1 MRRLLIILLCLTM
14 LISALP
20 ATAEAAEQRLV
31 IAITSEESAL
41 NLPLE
46 EAFFKANPG
55 VTIEYRLY
63 SSNQLNSL
71 LMTNQTDFDMIIT
84 GYAGLMDMV
93 EKDYLLT
100 LDQIGLEAYPAELLD
115 VSKLL
120 TYNGKLFALPIS
132 IQQEAW
138 FFHYELSEQ
147 NNIEYPAK
155 DGVWTWDE
163 YLEFSK
169 KFPISFGENGE
180 KHLYMMTGTSLL
192 DFPSLQNI
200 QVEMFTNYLK
210 LYPKDIERFFTDYFP
225 TFRQVLKSD
234 ALMPMELNESRF
246 LREERTNDLLVVK
259 STEDNPIG
267 MMQSFKAREGYLD
280 TLALMRDPNWTFSGG
295 PTEEEI
301 VNEILPTLD
310 SWMLLPV
317 PVFDKNDVRYLGYM
331 TACGIMKNAP
341 HKELAAKFIEAM
353 YSEEALD
360 TGVVMGETAFIGREC
375 PSQLI
380 LDKYAYYPVFMDE
393 NGTVEAG
400 RSFEYIPF
408 TSMYAEHMYYE
419 AQEYRSHLA
428 VTRFHAQRDFYNA
441 VWSYLQEW
449 YLGHISDAELQESVT
464 YLVEMAL
471 EERGRECIP
480 RNTQSTLSIPG
491 GTHGSSCRGSLGLRC
506 GISCR
511 LACRWRRRSWRTAQ
525 TRTLRGLK
533 IMPPSCR
540 AATSAWA
547 SAIPCGSLPW
557 RWRCPSSSA
566 SCWRT

>member
-14 LISALP
+14 LIPALP
-20 ATAEAAEQRLV
+20 VTAEEDPQRLI
-31 IAITSEESAL
+31 IAVDSEESAL
-41 NLPLE
+41 NLSVE
-46 EAFFKANPG
+46 EAFFKENPN

-63 SSNQLNSL
+63 SPKQLNSV
-71 LMTNQTDFDMIIT
+71 LMTNQADFDMVISD
-84 GYAGLMDMV
+84 YATLMDVV

-115 VSKLL
+115 VSELL

-169 KFPISFGENGE
+169 QFPISFGENGE

-234 ALMPMELNESRF
+234 ALMPMELDESRF

-267 MMQSFKAREGYLD
+267 MMQSFMAREGYLD
-280 TLALMRDPNWTFSGG
+280 TLTLMRDPNWTFSGG

-301 VNEILPTLD
+301 VNEILPSLN

-317 PVFDKNDVRYLGYM
+317 PVFDKDDVRYLGYM
-331 TACGIMKNAP
+331 TACGIMKNAE

-353 YSEEALD
+353 YSQEALD
-360 TGVVMGETAFIGREC
+360 TGVLTGEAAFMGRQC

-380 LDKYAYYPVFMDE
+380 IDKYAYYPVFTDE
-393 NGTVEAG
+393 DGTQVYTVEAG
-400 RSFEYIPF
+400 RSFECWPF
-408 TSMYAEHMYYE
+408 TSAYAEHMYYE

-471 EERGRECIP
+471 EE
-480 RNTQSTLSIPG
+480 
-491 GTHGSSCRGSLGLRC
+491 
-506 GISCR
+506 
-511 LACRWRRRSWRTAQ
+511 
-525 TRTLRGLK
+525 
-533 IMPPSCR
+533 
-540 AATSAWA
+540 
-547 SAIPCGSLPW
+547 
-557 RWRCPSSSA
+557 
-566 SCWRT
+566 

>member
-1 MRRLLIILLCLTM
+1 MRRLLTLLICLTM
-14 LISALP
+14 LIPALP

-63 SSNQLNSL
+63 STNQLNSL

-84 GYAGLMDMV
+84 GYAGLIDMA

-115 VSKLL
+115 MSELL
-120 TYNGKLFALPIS
+120 MYNEKLFALPIS
-132 IQQEAW
+132 IGQEAW
-138 FFHYELSEQ
+138 FIHYELSEQ

-155 DGVWTWDE
+155 DGAWTWEE

-169 KFPISFGENGE
+169 RFPILFGKNRE
-180 KHLYMMTGTSLL
+180 KNLYMMTGASLL
-192 DFPSLQNI
+192 DYPALQNV
-200 QVEMFTNYLK
+200 QVDMFLNYLA
-210 LYPKDIERFFTDYFP
+210 LYPNEINRFFTDYFP

-234 ALMPMELNESRF
+234 ALMPRELDESGI
-246 LREERTNDLLVVK
+246 LRENRTNDVLMLIT
-259 STEDNPIG
+259 SADNPIG

-280 TLALMRDPNWTFSGG
+280 TLALMHDPNLTFSGG

-301 VNEILPTLD
+301 VNEILPSLN

-375 PSQLI
+375 PS
-380 LDKYAYYPVFMDE
+380 
-393 NGTVEAG
+393 
-400 RSFEYIPF
+400 
-408 TSMYAEHMYYE
+408 
-419 AQEYRSHLA
+419 
-428 VTRFHAQRDFYNA
+428 
-441 VWSYLQEW
+441 
-449 YLGHISDAELQESVT
+449 
-464 YLVEMAL
+464 
-471 EERGRECIP
+471 
-480 RNTQSTLSIPG
+480 
-491 GTHGSSCRGSLGLRC
+491 
-506 GISCR
+506 
-511 LACRWRRRSWRTAQ
+511 
-525 TRTLRGLK
+525 
-533 IMPPSCR
+533 
-540 AATSAWA
+540 
-547 SAIPCGSLPW
+547 
-557 RWRCPSSSA
+557 
-566 SCWRT
+566 

>member
-1 MRRLLIILLCLTM
+1 MRRLLTLMICLTM

-20 ATAEAAEQRLV
+20 ATAEETEQRLV
-31 IAITSEESAL
+31 IAITSEEDAL
-41 NLPLE
+41 NLPIE
-46 EAFFKANPG
+46 EAFFKTNPN

-71 LMTNQTDFDMIIT
+71 LMTNQADFDIIIS
-84 GYAGLMDMV
+84 GYTRMMDMA
-93 EKDYLLT
+93 EKGYLLT
-100 LDQIGLEAYPAELLD
+100 LDQIGLETYPAELLD
-115 VSKLL
+115 VSELL

-138 FFHYELSEQ
+138 FIHYELSEQ

-225 TFRQVLKSD
+225 TFRQTLKSD

-246 LREERTNDLLVVK
+246 LREERTNDLLVLK

-267 MMQSFKAREGYLD
+267 MMQSFMVREGWLN
-280 TLALMRDPNWTFSGG
+280 TLENLRNPNLTVEGI
-295 PTEEEI
+295 TEEE
-301 VNEILPTLD
+301 VLEILPTLN

-331 TACGIMKNAP
+331 TACGIMKNAE

-360 TGVVMGETAFIGREC
+360 TGVLTGEAAFMGRQC

-380 LDKYAYYPVFMDE
+380 IDKYAYYPIFTDE
-393 NGTVEAG
+393 DGTQVYTLEAG
-400 RSFEYIPF
+400 RSFECWPF
-408 TSMYAEHMYYE
+408 TDTYAEHMYYE

-471 EERGRECIP
+471 EE
-480 RNTQSTLSIPG
+480 
-491 GTHGSSCRGSLGLRC
+491 
-506 GISCR
+506 
-511 LACRWRRRSWRTAQ
+511 
-525 TRTLRGLK
+525 
-533 IMPPSCR
+533 
-540 AATSAWA
+540 
-547 SAIPCGSLPW
+547 
-557 RWRCPSSSA
+557 
-566 SCWRT
+566 

>member
-1 MRRLLIILLCLTM
+1 MRRLLTLLICLTM
-14 LISALP
+14 LIPALP

-55 VTIEYRLY
+55 VTVEYRLY
-63 SSNQLNSL
+63 SSNQLDSL
-71 LMTNQTDFDMIIT
+71 LMTNQADFDMIIL

-100 LDQIGLEAYPAELLD
+100 LDQIGMETYPAKLLD
-115 VSKLL
+115 VSELL

-132 IQQEAW
+132 IRQEAW

-169 KFPISFGENGE
+169 QFPLAFGENGE

-225 TFRQVLKSD
+225 TFRQTLKSD

-267 MMQSFKAREGYLD
+267 MMQRFMVREGWLN
-280 TLALMRDPNWTFSGG
+280 TLENLRNPNLTVEGI
-295 PTEEEI
+295 TEEE
-301 VNEILPTLD
+301 VLEILPSLN

-331 TACGIMKNAP
+331 TACGIMKNAE

-360 TGVVMGETAFIGREC
+360 MGVVMGETAFIGREC

-393 NGTVEAG
+393 NGTQVYTVEAG

-471 EERGRECIP
+471 EE
-480 RNTQSTLSIPG
+480 
-491 GTHGSSCRGSLGLRC
+491 
-506 GISCR
+506 
-511 LACRWRRRSWRTAQ
+511 
-525 TRTLRGLK
+525 
-533 IMPPSCR
+533 
-540 AATSAWA
+540 
-547 SAIPCGSLPW
+547 
-557 RWRCPSSSA
+557 
-566 SCWRT
+566 

>member
-1 MRRLLIILLCLTM
+1 MRRLLTLLLCLTM
-14 LISALP
+14 LIPSFHAM
-20 ATAEAAEQRLV
+20 AEEPEQRLV

-84 GYAGLMDMV
+84 EYAGLIDMA

-115 VSKLL
+115 MSELL
-120 TYNGKLFALPIS
+120 MYNEKLFALPIS
-132 IQQEAW
+132 IGQEAW
-138 FFHYELSEQ
+138 FIHYELSEQ

-155 DGVWTWDE
+155 DGAWTWEE

-169 KFPISFGENGE
+169 RFPILFGKNRE
-180 KHLYMMTGTSLL
+180 KNLYMMTGASLL
-192 DFPSLQNI
+192 DYPALQNV
-200 QVEMFTNYLK
+200 QVDMFLNYLA
-210 LYPKDIERFFTDYFP
+210 LYPNEINRFFTDYFP

-234 ALMPMELNESRF
+234 ALMPRKLDESGI
-246 LREERTNDLLVVK
+246 LRENRTNDVLMVIT
-259 STEDNPIG
+259 SADNPIG
-267 MMQSFKAREGYLD
+267 MMQSFMAREGYLD
-280 TLALMRDPNWTFSGG
+280 TLALMHDPNLTFSGG

-301 VNEILPTLD
+301 VNEILPSLD

-360 TGVVMGETAFIGREC
+360 MGVVMGETAFIGREC

-393 NGTVEAG
+393 NGTQVYTWRQDGRLSIFRLRRCTRSICITKRRSTVRTLPSPASMRSG
-400 RSFEYIPF
+400 ISTMPSGATCKSGISVTSATRSF
-408 TSMYAEHMYYE
+408 
-419 AQEYRSHLA
+419 RS
-428 VTRFHAQRDFYNA
+428 
-441 VWSYLQEW
+441 
-449 YLGHISDAELQESVT
+449 
-464 YLVEMAL
+464 
-471 EERGRECIP
+471 P
-480 RNTQSTLSIPG
+480 
-491 GTHGSSCRGSLGLRC
+491 
-506 GISCR
+506 
-511 LACRWRRRSWRTAQ
+511 
-525 TRTLRGLK
+525 
-533 IMPPSCR
+533 
-540 AATSAWA
+540 
-547 SAIPCGSLPW
+547 
-557 RWRCPSSSA
+557 
-566 SCWRT
+566 

>member
-1 MRRLLIILLCLTM
+1 MRRLLTLMICLTM

-20 ATAEAAEQRLV
+20 ATAEETEQRLV
-31 IAITSEESAL
+31 IAITSEEDAL
-41 NLPLE
+41 NLPIE
-46 EAFFKANPG
+46 EAFFKTNPN

-71 LMTNQTDFDMIIT
+71 LMTNQADFDIIIS
-84 GYAGLMDMV
+84 GYTRMMDMA
-93 EKDYLLT
+93 EKGYLLT
-100 LDQIGLEAYPAELLD
+100 LDQIGLETYPAELLD
-115 VSKLL
+115 VSELL

-138 FFHYELSEQ
+138 FIHCELSEQ

-225 TFRQVLKSD
+225 TFRQTLKSD

-267 MMQSFKAREGYLD
+267 MMQSFMVREGWLNM
-280 TLALMRDPNWTFSGG
+280 LENLRNPNLTVEGI
-295 PTEEEI
+295 TEEE
-301 VNEILPTLD
+301 VLEILPTLD

-317 PVFDKNDVRYLGYM
+317 PVFDKDDVRYLGYM
-331 TACGIMKNAP
+331 TACGIMKNAE

-353 YSEEALD
+353 YSQEALD
-360 TGVVMGETAFIGREC
+360 TGVLTGEAAFMGRQC

-380 LDKYAYYPVFMDE
+380 IDKYAYYPVFTDE
-393 NGTVEAG
+393 DGTQVYTVEAG
-400 RSFEYIPF
+400 RSFECWPF
-408 TSMYAEHMYYE
+408 TSAYAEHMYYE

-471 EERGRECIP
+471 EE
-480 RNTQSTLSIPG
+480 
-491 GTHGSSCRGSLGLRC
+491 
-506 GISCR
+506 
-511 LACRWRRRSWRTAQ
+511 
-525 TRTLRGLK
+525 
-533 IMPPSCR
+533 
-540 AATSAWA
+540 
-547 SAIPCGSLPW
+547 
-557 RWRCPSSSA
+557 
-566 SCWRT
+566 

>member
-1 MRRLLIILLCLTM
+1 MRRLLTLMICLTM

-20 ATAEAAEQRLV
+20 ATAEETEQRLV
-31 IAITSEESAL
+31 IAITSEEDAL
-41 NLPLE
+41 NLPIE
-46 EAFFKANPG
+46 EAFFKTNPN

-71 LMTNQTDFDMIIT
+71 LMTNQADFDIIIS
-84 GYAGLMDMV
+84 GYTRMMDMA
-93 EKDYLLT
+93 EKGYLLT
-100 LDQIGLEAYPAELLD
+100 LDQIGLETYPAELLD
-115 VSKLL
+115 VSELL

-138 FFHYELSEQ
+138 FIHYELSEQ

-225 TFRQVLKSD
+225 TFRQTLKSD

-267 MMQSFKAREGYLD
+267 MMQSFMVREGWLNM
-280 TLALMRDPNWTFSGG
+280 LENLRNPNLTVEGI
-295 PTEEEI
+295 TEEE
-301 VNEILPTLD
+301 VLEILPTLD

-317 PVFDKNDVRYLGYM
+317 PVFDKDDVRYLGYM
-331 TACGIMKNAP
+331 TACGIMKNAE

-353 YSEEALD
+353 YSQEALD
-360 TGVVMGETAFIGREC
+360 TGVLTGEAAFMGRQC

-380 LDKYAYYPVFMDE
+380 IDKYAYYPVFTDE
-393 NGTVEAG
+393 DGTQVYTVEAG
-400 RSFEYIPF
+400 RSFECWPF
-408 TSMYAEHMYYE
+408 TSAYAEHMYYE

-464 YLVEMAL
+464 YLMEMAL
-471 EERGRECIP
+471 EE
-480 RNTQSTLSIPG
+480 
-491 GTHGSSCRGSLGLRC
+491 
-506 GISCR
+506 
-511 LACRWRRRSWRTAQ
+511 
-525 TRTLRGLK
+525 
-533 IMPPSCR
+533 
-540 AATSAWA
+540 
-547 SAIPCGSLPW
+547 
-557 RWRCPSSSA
+557 
-566 SCWRT
+566 

>member
-14 LISALP
+14 LIPALP
-20 ATAEAAEQRLV
+20 VTAEEEPQRLI
-31 IAITSEESAL
+31 IAVDSEESAL
-41 NLPLE
+41 NLSVE
-46 EAFFKANPG
+46 EAFFKGNQN

-63 SSNQLNSL
+63 SPKQLNSV
-71 LMTNQTDFDMIIT
+71 LMTNQADFDIIISGYTRMI
-84 GYAGLMDMV
+84 DMA

-100 LDQIGLEAYPAELLD
+100 LDQIGMETYPAELLD
-115 VSKLL
+115 VSELL

-138 FFHYELSEQ
+138 FIHYELSEQ

-225 TFRQVLKSD
+225 TFRQTLKSD

-246 LREERTNDLLVVK
+246 LREERTNDLLVLK

-267 MMQSFKAREGYLD
+267 MMQSFMVREGWLN
-280 TLALMRDPNWTFSGG
+280 TLENLRNPNLTVEGI
-295 PTEEEI
+295 TEEE
-301 VNEILPTLD
+301 VLEILPTLD

-317 PVFDKNDVRYLGYM
+317 PVFDKDDVRYLGYM
-331 TACGIMKNAP
+331 TACGIMKNAE

-353 YSEEALD
+353 YSQEALD
-360 TGVVMGETAFIGREC
+360 TGVLTGEAAFMGRQC

-380 LDKYAYYPVFMDE
+380 IDKYAYYPVFTDE
-393 NGTVEAG
+393 DGTQVYTVEAG
-400 RSFEYIPF
+400 RSFECWPF
-408 TSMYAEHMYYE
+408 TSAYAEHMYYE

-471 EERGRECIP
+471 EE
-480 RNTQSTLSIPG
+480 
-491 GTHGSSCRGSLGLRC
+491 
-506 GISCR
+506 
-511 LACRWRRRSWRTAQ
+511 
-525 TRTLRGLK
+525 
-533 IMPPSCR
+533 
-540 AATSAWA
+540 
-547 SAIPCGSLPW
+547 
-557 RWRCPSSSA
+557 
-566 SCWRT
+566 

>member
-1 MRRLLIILLCLTM
+1 
-14 LISALP
+14 
-20 ATAEAAEQRLV
+20 
-31 IAITSEESAL
+31 
-41 NLPLE
+41 
-46 EAFFKANPG
+46 
-55 VTIEYRLY
+55 
-63 SSNQLNSL
+63 
-71 LMTNQTDFDMIIT
+71 
-84 GYAGLMDMV
+84 
-93 EKDYLLT
+93 
-100 LDQIGLEAYPAELLD
+100 
-115 VSKLL
+115 
-120 TYNGKLFALPIS
+120 
-132 IQQEAW
+132 
-138 FFHYELSEQ
+138 
-147 NNIEYPAK
+147 
-155 DGVWTWDE
+155 
-163 YLEFSK
+163 
-169 KFPISFGENGE
+169 
-180 KHLYMMTGTSLL
+180 
-192 DFPSLQNI
+192 
-200 QVEMFTNYLK
+200 MFTNYLK

-225 TFRQVLKSD
+225 TFRQVMKSD

-301 VNEILPTLD
+301 VNEILPSLN

-317 PVFDKNDVRYLGYM
+317 PVLDKNDVRYLGYM

-341 HKELAAKFIEAM
+341 HKELAAKFNEAM

-360 TGVVMGETAFIGREC
+360 MGVVMGETAFIGREC

-393 NGTVEAG
+393 NGTQVYTVEAG

-471 EERGRECIP
+471 EE
-480 RNTQSTLSIPG
+480 
-491 GTHGSSCRGSLGLRC
+491 
-506 GISCR
+506 
-511 LACRWRRRSWRTAQ
+511 
-525 TRTLRGLK
+525 
-533 IMPPSCR
+533 
-540 AATSAWA
+540 
-547 SAIPCGSLPW
+547 
-557 RWRCPSSSA
+557 
-566 SCWRT
+566 

>member
-1 MRRLLIILLCLTM
+1 MRRLLTLMICLTM

-20 ATAEAAEQRLV
+20 ATAEETEQRLV
-31 IAITSEESAL
+31 IAITSEEDAL
-41 NLPLE
+41 NLPIE
-46 EAFFKANPG
+46 EAFFKTNPN

-71 LMTNQTDFDMIIT
+71 LMTNQADFDIIIS
-84 GYAGLMDMV
+84 GYTRMMDMA
-93 EKDYLLT
+93 EKGYLLT
-100 LDQIGLEAYPAELLD
+100 LDQIGLETYPAELLD
-115 VSKLL
+115 VSELL

-138 FFHYELSEQ
+138 FIHYELSEQ

-225 TFRQVLKSD
+225 TFRQTLKSD

-267 MMQSFKAREGYLD
+267 MMQSFMVREGWLN
-280 TLALMRDPNWTFSGG
+280 TLENLRNPNLTVEGI
-295 PTEEEI
+295 TEEE
-301 VNEILPTLD
+301 VLEILPTLD

-317 PVFDKNDVRYLGYM
+317 PVFDKDDVRYLGYM
-331 TACGIMKNAP
+331 TACGIMKNAE

-353 YSEEALD
+353 YSQEALD
-360 TGVVMGETAFIGREC
+360 TGVLTGEAAFMGRQC

-380 LDKYAYYPVFMDE
+380 IDKYAYYPVFTDE
-393 NGTVEAG
+393 DGTQVYTVEAG
-400 RSFEYIPF
+400 RSFECWPF
-408 TSMYAEHMYYE
+408 TSAYAEHMYYE

-471 EERGRECIP
+471 EE
-480 RNTQSTLSIPG
+480 
-491 GTHGSSCRGSLGLRC
+491 
-506 GISCR
+506 
-511 LACRWRRRSWRTAQ
+511 
-525 TRTLRGLK
+525 
-533 IMPPSCR
+533 
-540 AATSAWA
+540 
-547 SAIPCGSLPW
+547 
-557 RWRCPSSSA
+557 
-566 SCWRT
+566 

>member
-1 MRRLLIILLCLTM
+1 MRRLLTLLICLTM
-14 LISALP
+14 LIPALP
-20 ATAEAAEQRLV
+20 ATAEETEQRLV
-31 IAITSEESAL
+31 IAITSEEDAL
-41 NLPLE
+41 YLPIE

-71 LMTNQTDFDMIIT
+71 LMSNQADFDMIIT

-100 LDQIGLEAYPAELLD
+100 LDQIGMETYPAKLLD
-115 VSKLL
+115 VSELL

-132 IQQEAW
+132 IRQEAW

-169 KFPISFGENGE
+169 QFPLAFGENGE

-225 TFRQVLKSD
+225 TFRQTLKSD
-234 ALMPMELNESRF
+234 ALMPMELDESRF

-267 MMQSFKAREGYLD
+267 MMQSFMAREGYLG
-280 TLALMRDPNWTFSGG
+280 TLVLMHDPNWTFSGG

-301 VNEILPTLD
+301 VNEILPTLN

-393 NGTVEAG
+393 NGTQVHTVEAG

-471 EERGRECIP
+471 EE
-480 RNTQSTLSIPG
+480 
-491 GTHGSSCRGSLGLRC
+491 
-506 GISCR
+506 
-511 LACRWRRRSWRTAQ
+511 
-525 TRTLRGLK
+525 
-533 IMPPSCR
+533 
-540 AATSAWA
+540 
-547 SAIPCGSLPW
+547 
-557 RWRCPSSSA
+557 
-566 SCWRT
+566 

>member
-1 MRRLLIILLCLTM
+1 MRRLLTFLLVLTL
-14 LISALP
+14 LIPALP
-20 ATAEAAEQRLV
+20 AVAEETDQRLV
-31 IAITSEESAL
+31 IAITSEDSAL
-41 NLPLE
+41 NLPIE

-71 LMTNQTDFDMIIT
+71 LMTNQADFDMIIT
-84 GYAGLMDMV
+84 GYAGLMDMA

-115 VSKLL
+115 MSELL

-132 IQQEAW
+132 IGQEAW
-138 FFHYELSEQ
+138 FIHYELSEQ

-169 KFPISFGENGE
+169 QFPLAFGENGE

-200 QVEMFTNYLK
+200 QVDMFLNYLK
-210 LYPKDIERFFTDYFP
+210 LYPNDIDRFFTEYFS

-234 ALMPMELNESRF
+234 ALMPMELDESRF
-246 LREERTNDLLVVK
+246 ERAERTNDLLVL
-259 STEDNPIG
+259 TTGDDNPIG
-267 MMQSFKAREGYLD
+267 MMQSCMLREGWLN
-280 TLALMRDPNWTFSGG
+280 TLENLRNPNLVVEGI
-295 PTEEEI
+295 TEEE
-301 VNEILPTLD
+301 VLEILPTLD

-317 PVFDKNDVRYLGYM
+317 PVFDKDDVRYLGYM

-360 TGVVMGETAFIGREC
+360 TGVLMGESAFMGREC

-380 LDKYAYYPVFMDE
+380 LDKYAYYPAFMDE
-393 NGTVEAG
+393 GGTQVYTVQAG
-400 RSFEYIPF
+400 RSFNYIPF
-408 TSMYAEHMYYE
+408 TSVYAEHMYYE

-471 EERGRECIP
+471 EE
-480 RNTQSTLSIPG
+480 
-491 GTHGSSCRGSLGLRC
+491 
-506 GISCR
+506 
-511 LACRWRRRSWRTAQ
+511 
-525 TRTLRGLK
+525 
-533 IMPPSCR
+533 
-540 AATSAWA
+540 
-547 SAIPCGSLPW
+547 
-557 RWRCPSSSA
+557 
-566 SCWRT
+566 

>member
-20 ATAEAAEQRLV
+20 ATAEEAEQRLV

-71 LMTNQTDFDMIIT
+71 LMTNQADFDMIIT
-84 GYAGLMDMV
+84 GYAGLIDMA

-115 VSKLL
+115 MSELL
-120 TYNGKLFALPIS
+120 MYNEKLFALPIS
-132 IQQEAW
+132 IGQEAW
-138 FFHYELSEQ
+138 FIHYELSEQ

-155 DGVWTWDE
+155 DGAWTWDE

-169 KFPISFGENGE
+169 RFPILFGKNRE
-180 KHLYMMTGTSLL
+180 KNLYMMTGASLL
-192 DFPSLQNI
+192 DYPALQNV
-200 QVEMFTNYLK
+200 QVDMFLNYLA
-210 LYPKDIERFFTDYFP
+210 LYPNEINRFFTDYFP

-234 ALMPMELNESRF
+234 ALMPRKLDESGI
-246 LREERTNDLLVVK
+246 LRENRTNDVLMVIT
-259 STEDNPIG
+259 SADNPIG
-267 MMQSFKAREGYLD
+267 MMQSFMAREGYLG
-280 TLALMRDPNWTFSGG
+280 TLALMHDPNLTFSGG

-301 VNEILPTLD
+301 VNEILPSLN

-331 TACGIMKNAP
+331 TACGIMKNAE

-360 TGVVMGETAFIGREC
+360 MGVVMGETAFIGREC

-393 NGTVEAG
+393 NGTQVYTVEAG

-408 TSMYAEHMYYE
+408 TSMYAEHMYY
-419 AQEYRSHLA
+419 
-428 VTRFHAQRDFYNA
+428 
-441 VWSYLQEW
+441 
-449 YLGHISDAELQESVT
+449 
-464 YLVEMAL
+464 
-471 EERGRECIP
+471 
-480 RNTQSTLSIPG
+480 
-491 GTHGSSCRGSLGLRC
+491 
-506 GISCR
+506 
-511 LACRWRRRSWRTAQ
+511 
-525 TRTLRGLK
+525 
-533 IMPPSCR
+533 
-540 AATSAWA
+540 
-547 SAIPCGSLPW
+547 
-557 RWRCPSSSA
+557 
-566 SCWRT
+566 

>member
-1 MRRLLIILLCLTM
+1 MRRLLTLLLCLTM
-14 LISALP
+14 LLP
-20 ATAEAAEQRLV
+20 SFHAVAEESEQRLV
-31 IAITSEESAL
+31 IAITSEDSAL
-41 NLPLE
+41 NLPIE

-100 LDQIGLEAYPAELLD
+100 LDQIGLETYPAELLD
-115 VSKLL
+115 VSELL

-138 FFHYELSEQ
+138 FIHYELSEQ

-225 TFRQVLKSD
+225 TFRQTLKSD

-267 MMQSFKAREGYLD
+267 MMQSFMVREGWLT
-280 TLALMRDPNWTFSGG
+280 TLENLRNPNLTVEGI
-295 PTEEEI
+295 TEEE
-301 VNEILPTLD
+301 VLEILPTLD

-317 PVFDKNDVRYLGYM
+317 PVFNKDDVRYLGSM
-331 TACGIMKNAP
+331 TACSIMKNAP

-360 TGVVMGETAFIGREC
+360 TGVLTGEAAFMGRQC

-380 LDKYAYYPVFMDE
+380 IDKYAYYPIFTDE
-393 NGTVEAG
+393 DGTQVYTVEAG
-400 RSFEYIPF
+400 RSFECWPF
-408 TSMYAEHMYYE
+408 TDTYAEHMYYE

-471 EERGRECIP
+471 EE
-480 RNTQSTLSIPG
+480 
-491 GTHGSSCRGSLGLRC
+491 
-506 GISCR
+506 
-511 LACRWRRRSWRTAQ
+511 
-525 TRTLRGLK
+525 
-533 IMPPSCR
+533 
-540 AATSAWA
+540 
-547 SAIPCGSLPW
+547 
-557 RWRCPSSSA
+557 
-566 SCWRT
+566 

>member
-14 LISALP
+14 LIPALP
-20 ATAEAAEQRLV
+20 VTAEEEPQRLI
-31 IAITSEESAL
+31 IAVDSEESAL
-41 NLPLE
+41 NLSVE
-46 EAFFKANPG
+46 EAFFKENPN

-63 SSNQLNSL
+63 SPKQLNSV
-71 LMTNQTDFDMIIT
+71 LMTNQADFDMVISD
-84 GYAGLMDMV
+84 YATLMDVV

-115 VSKLL
+115 VSELL

-132 IQQEAW
+132 IGQEAW
-138 FFHYELSEQ
+138 FIHYELSEQ

-155 DGVWTWDE
+155 DGVWTWED

-169 KFPISFGENGE
+169 QFPISFGENGE
-180 KHLYMMTGTSLL
+180 KHLYMMTGASVL

-200 QVEMFTNYLK
+200 QIDMFLNCLK
-210 LYPKDIERFFTDYFP
+210 LYPNDIERFFTDYFP
-225 TFRQVLKSD
+225 TFRQTLKSD
-234 ALMPMELNESRF
+234 ALLPMELNESRF

-259 STEDNPIG
+259 SNETNPIV
-267 MMQSFKAREGYLD
+267 MMQSTMAREGWLT
-280 TLALMRDPNWTFSGG
+280 TLEHLRDPNLVMEGI
-295 PTEEEI
+295 TEEE
-301 VNEILPTLD
+301 VLEMLPTLN

-317 PVFDKNDVRYLGYM
+317 PVFNKDDVRYLGYL
-331 TACGIMKNAP
+331 TACGIMKNAE

-353 YSEEALD
+353 YSQEALD

-393 NGTVEAG
+393 NGTQVYAVEAG
-400 RSFEYIPF
+400 RSFNYIPF

-471 EERGRECIP
+471 EE
-480 RNTQSTLSIPG
+480 
-491 GTHGSSCRGSLGLRC
+491 
-506 GISCR
+506 
-511 LACRWRRRSWRTAQ
+511 
-525 TRTLRGLK
+525 
-533 IMPPSCR
+533 
-540 AATSAWA
+540 
-547 SAIPCGSLPW
+547 
-557 RWRCPSSSA
+557 
-566 SCWRT
+566 

>member
-1 MRRLLIILLCLTM
+1 MRRLLTLMICLTM

-20 ATAEAAEQRLV
+20 ATAEETEQRLV
-31 IAITSEESAL
+31 IAITSEEDAL
-41 NLPLE
+41 NLPIE
-46 EAFFKANPG
+46 EAFFKTNPN

-71 LMTNQTDFDMIIT
+71 LMTNQADFDIIIS
-84 GYAGLMDMV
+84 GYTRMMDMA
-93 EKDYLLT
+93 EKGYLLT
-100 LDQIGLEAYPAELLD
+100 LDQIGLETYPAELLD
-115 VSKLL
+115 VSELL

-138 FFHYELSEQ
+138 FIHYELSEQ

-225 TFRQVLKSD
+225 TFRQTLKSD

-267 MMQSFKAREGYLD
+267 MMQSFMVREGWLNM
-280 TLALMRDPNWTFSGG
+280 LENLRNPNLTVEGI
-295 PTEEEI
+295 TEEE
-301 VNEILPTLD
+301 VLEILPTLD

-317 PVFDKNDVRYLGYM
+317 PVFDKDDVRYLGYM
-331 TACGIMKNAP
+331 TACGIMKNAE

-353 YSEEALD
+353 YSQEALD
-360 TGVVMGETAFIGREC
+360 TGVLTGEAAFMGRQC

-380 LDKYAYYPVFMDE
+380 IDKYAYYPVFTDE
-393 NGTVEAG
+393 DGTQVYTVEAG
-400 RSFEYIPF
+400 RSFECWPF
-408 TSMYAEHMYYE
+408 TSAYAEHMYYE

-471 EERGRECIP
+471 EE
-480 RNTQSTLSIPG
+480 
-491 GTHGSSCRGSLGLRC
+491 
-506 GISCR
+506 
-511 LACRWRRRSWRTAQ
+511 
-525 TRTLRGLK
+525 
-533 IMPPSCR
+533 
-540 AATSAWA
+540 
-547 SAIPCGSLPW
+547 
-557 RWRCPSSSA
+557 
-566 SCWRT
+566 

>member
-1 MRRLLIILLCLTM
+1 MRRLLTLMICLTM

-20 ATAEAAEQRLV
+20 ATAEETEQRLV
-31 IAITSEESAL
+31 IAITSEEDAL
-41 NLPLE
+41 NLPIE
-46 EAFFKANPG
+46 EAFFKTNPN

-71 LMTNQTDFDMIIT
+71 LMTNQADFDIIIS
-84 GYAGLMDMV
+84 GYTRMMDMA
-93 EKDYLLT
+93 EKGYLLT
-100 LDQIGLEAYPAELLD
+100 LDQIGLETYPAELLD
-115 VSKLL
+115 VSELL

-138 FFHYELSEQ
+138 FIHYELSEQ

-225 TFRQVLKSD
+225 TFRQTLKSD

-267 MMQSFKAREGYLD
+267 MMQSFMVREGWLN
-280 TLALMRDPNWTFSGG
+280 TLENLRNPNLTVEGI
-295 PTEEEI
+295 TEEE
-301 VNEILPTLD
+301 VLEILPTLD

-317 PVFDKNDVRYLGYM
+317 PVFDKDDVRYLGYM
-331 TACGIMKNAP
+331 TACGIMKNAE

-353 YSEEALD
+353 YSQEALD
-360 TGVVMGETAFIGREC
+360 TGVLTGEAAFMGRQC

-380 LDKYAYYPVFMDE
+380 IDKYAYYPVFTDE
-393 NGTVEAG
+393 DGTQVYTVEAG
-400 RSFEYIPF
+400 RSFECWPF
-408 TSMYAEHMYYE
+408 TDTYAEHMYYE

-471 EERGRECIP
+471 EE
-480 RNTQSTLSIPG
+480 
-491 GTHGSSCRGSLGLRC
+491 
-506 GISCR
+506 
-511 LACRWRRRSWRTAQ
+511 
-525 TRTLRGLK
+525 
-533 IMPPSCR
+533 
-540 AATSAWA
+540 
-547 SAIPCGSLPW
+547 
-557 RWRCPSSSA
+557 
-566 SCWRT
+566 